1 MQSEVTAQ
9 NRAASPRL
17 GAAESP
23 ASPLRVRWAL
33 AKANGEMAGSE
44 ADSVEVAMLYGALG
58 GAMLYGAAARTAVW
72 GGAQARRLDLNCE
85 AAAAAQPYGRCGGQ
99 RRRAAVSVL
108 YYIGETL
115 LAEMDKIYLDSNV
128 ENDNTEHIRGKRLSS
143 ILKAPRNPLDDLGNG
158 NELTQDLNIEKRR
171 KSSRRVSFA
180 DTINCRVFHRDLKNN
195 AAERENE
202 EDTENHVL
210 LNQNEE
216 PEAVPCDITGMS
228 TLLHAPIQSLV
239 QQTECQD
246 VDNAIP
252 RTDRPDTTLIFSD
265 ENEMDMTTSHTAVIA
280 RNLNNNETD
289 KTEKI
294 DIVSFL
300 AELNSINE
308 KAEKSKDLHFSFS
321 ADHFCPFFEQKEDAA
336 TRKKINSNEF
346 LMNSNEKA
354 LNPIEGPEKENIFFV
369 PSQVSENMAQSSYVY
384 SHEQLATCN
393 VTKIF
398 REQDDGM
405 EMTKCQASDIQNMH
419 SGLCEVPTEQLPS
432 ADVTHAF
439 ADDEM
444 DMTTNHTAKMHFPF
458 GIVGNQNLN
467 FKKDFSSLELDNY
480 SVVKRTS
487 HQKEETRTLSSI
499 PGSVSSETVF
509 RDDKTVVFSQCDD
522 MEITGNY
529 RDAVYNASTKGM
541 NSSCHKAFEKPVS
554 RNLLLVERRHPVNND
569 NTRSL
574 SLEDRTSLSHKNSAC
589 ELSSG
594 SDGQNDRVI
603 QDHSTASLN
612 AGFNSCTNSV
622 STGSSKG
629 RLQHRLAN
637 SLLVSLPEKTAIFS
651 GTDVDLTKNCVG
663 KGFRRNTENEC
674 PPEMSNSITS
684 KPLFLNSRSVSSNL
698 REQEKMEITKCQAVV
713 SGDQSIGITTEAEQM
728 HCKIIPS
735 KNQNN
740 NFSDAAYPLDRDKE
754 NLEAIGIDVSIRR
767 SQAIEVSAKGVEVV
781 TVNRMLGKTDFQ
793 ASSLTSCAK
802 SVYSFQEQ
810 KRKVSE
816 NIVTDKRAFTY
827 LQNEKVYVSQPLG
840 NKLLN
845 SSVSCTDD
853 KRDMFSDDEN
863 MDITKAHSL
872 VVTPNNIEQENGNT
886 YVQNNVKAKQLQN
899 QTFQFSDNSGIDHTS
914 QAAAIECGDVKVS
927 SKKQTVAH
935 LAPSAFFVSSN
946 EFACS
951 GNKRDAPPGK
961 ILGIIP
967 DCQNTDRH
975 EKTHSMMAVNNV
987 SSTVENFE
995 RNFLISKTVSSEEGF
1010 NNPQSGNDLCLR
1022 GVEERSLASNSKEL
1036 KGSSQLPSFLE
1047 KSVVFPSG
1055 ENMDLTENCAVVAP
1069 DQNICTLFPG
1079 RKAAP
1084 GHIEDKSKI
1093 SLKKEVMMTNNQEQP
1108 ECDMYSLVSD
1118 KKMLTVTGIKHLLS
1132 ADEKTTIFSEG
1143 ANMDITGNHTASAD
1157 NKTILQ
1163 PKILNNDISFIPE
1176 DKTSVFTKNNDM
1188 EIDSVAADNSMEKA
1202 VSRGMLSRT
1211 NGTRRKSL
1219 KGTIGEKTVLFSLS
1233 ENNDMSITEGLT
1245 AAISHEIVSQNE
1257 VGLPS
1262 PSSAHPVRTVTFTSN
1277 QDDID
1282 IKSCSANKI
1291 TIKVTCD
1298 DALISD
1304 KIVGQE
1310 VPSNREATTMDDMEI
1325 TEANNVS
1332 LKENFLQ
1339 GRQCNQ
1345 SVHLTSSVMFTS
1357 DQADM
1362 EMTDYHPAD
1371 GRFERDLCE
1380 DRLNL
1385 PMQVVQE
1392 ALSGSKTVIFPLAEN
1407 MDITKTHDVLSG
1419 KIGVWNGRSIPAIS
1433 AVSAGKTIVFCHN
1446 QDDMEITS
1454 SHTIAVNNNT
1464 EGSENQETSHKS
1476 NQQPDLH
1483 SVSSSSCRDEIDSLQ
1498 IKDLNGRDHK
1508 ISNTKPSIPSA
1519 SSASASPTE
1528 KGPIKVHSGTVPD
1541 STYSVLIP
1549 KDALDVQAPQDLGLS
1564 TENSIPIN
1572 SEQDLLHPGAMKSRR
1587 VSLKLPGND
1596 PLDCS
1601 EESEVVVSHVLLPAQ
1616 HSDSL
1621 KDPPDALSTQRNQ
1634 VLKGDS
1640 SRQEDLA
1647 TDLAMDEAGIVPV
1660 SNKESEKNVLSA
1672 EGEATEFQI
1681 NSEQTKQLSVSDS
1694 LRDPVDLAPKLSGIL
1709 NICSKLE
1716 NIRRKSVVVSET
1728 VLSDHLLKL
1737 PTQPEDTLNLGRN
1750 SISEQRLC
1758 YAKEQENACFESGTS
1773 PIDANVGMVL
1783 KDKYKRRNVPLGIF
1797 QPKLPNRRNPS
1808 VSSVQDINAKSSGK
1822 VESPVPEVNL
1832 NTIKAPGYDNSSR
1845 QNFSPS
1851 QFIAEEFLPVCP
1863 DEMDSN
1869 DSVSSEF
1876 VEEAC
1881 NNRNKREISH
1891 NEKIQVEE
1899 TNNNAKRALKY
1910 VEEDLQSLKKLKMD
1924 EIMVGGTSQD
1934 LQVTYGPVPESHAE
1948 VAESEGSPNLSAK
1961 NPDCTHANSSS
1972 SLDSV
1977 KADTELTI
1985 QRSGQMESQLLTDS
1999 ICEDNLW
2006 EKFQSGVITVGE
2018 FFTLLQV
2025 HVPIQKPR
2033 QSHIP
2038 ASCAVSAPPT
2048 PEDLILSQYVYR
2060 PKMRIYEE
2068 DCQVLSQMIDE
2079 LKQYVSVQDQPLVNV
2094 NKSLWEVMR
2103 TCSDEEL
2110 KSFGAELNKMKSYFI
2125 KESKILAHNEKEALY
2140 SKLLQSAQEQYEKL
2154 QSRIANMDELLKE
2167 AESCLADLE
2176 ADSEWEECETDCSDD
2191 GMEGEDSE
2199 SRKLEE
2205 ELESLKAQEEELQRE
2220 LSDLETENEQILAQ
2234 MKHLQEDEKSCQ
2246 ELLERCNFTEWE
2258 ISEWSERQA
2267 VFNFLHD
2274 SIELTVVFGT
2284 PVDGDV
2290 FGENPSRKIVSL
2302 SFESLLDEEKA
2313 PLSSCLVQRLIF
2325 QFIESQG
2332 CWQEK
2337 CPMLQYLPQVLHDVS
2352 LVVSRCRIL
2361 GEEIEFLEKWGGKYN
2376 LLKTDIIDTNV
2387 KLLFSTSTAFA
2398 KFELTLSLSFN
2409 YPSSSLP
2416 FSVEK
2421 KIGNIGHEE
2430 ISAVL
2435 SKVPIGYHYLR
2446 RMVSLIHQNLL
2457 QDPR

>member
-1 MQSEVTAQ
+1 
-9 NRAASPRL
+9 
-17 GAAESP
+17 
-23 ASPLRVRWAL
+23 
-33 AKANGEMAGSE
+33 
-44 ADSVEVAMLYGALG
+44 MLYS
-58 GAMLYGAAARTAVW
+58 AAARKAVW
-72 GGAQARRLDLNCE
+72 RGAQARRLGLNCE
-85 AAAAAQPYGRCGGQ
+85 AAAAAQSYGCCGAGGQ
-99 RRRAAVSVL
+99 RRRAAESVL
-108 YYIGETL
+108 YFIGETL
-115 LAEMDKIYLDSNV
+115 LAEMDKIYMDSNV

-180 DTINCRVFHRDLKNN
+180 NTINCRVFHRDLKNN

-202 EDTENHVL
+202 AEDTENHVL

-216 PEAVPCDITGMS
+216 PEAVPCEITGMN

-239 QQTECQD
+239 QQTDECHD
-246 VDNAIP
+246 VDNTIP
-252 RTDRPDTTLIFSD
+252 RTDRPDATVIFSD
-265 ENEMDMTTSHTAVIA
+265 ENEMDMTASHTAVIA
-280 RNLNNNETD
+280 RNLNNSETD

-294 DIVSFL
+294 DIASFL
-300 AELNSINE
+300 AELNSING
-308 KAEKSKDLHFSFS
+308 KAEKNKDFHFSFDA
-321 ADHFCPFFEQKEDAA
+321 ADRFCPSFEQKEDA
-336 TRKKINSNEF
+336 TTGKKINSNEF
-346 LMNSNEKA
+346 FMNSNEKA
-354 LNPIEGPEKENIFFV
+354 LNPIEGPEKENLFFV
-369 PSQVSENMAQSSYVY
+369 PSEVSENMARSSVEYVY

-405 EMTKCQASDIQNMH
+405 EITKCQASDIQNMH
-419 SGLCEVPTEQLPS
+419 SGLSEVPTEQLPS
-432 ADVTHAF
+432 ADVTQAF
-439 ADDEM
+439 ADDGM
-444 DMTTNHTAKMHFPF
+444 DMTTNHTAKIHFPF
-458 GIVGNQNLN
+458 ATVGNQSLN
-467 FKKDFSSLELDNY
+467 SRKDFSSMELDNY
-480 SVVKRTS
+480 CIVKRTS
-487 HQKEETRTLSSI
+487 HQQLILKQDPQLCTRKKIINVEDTVDATALQAFKQESRTLSSI

-529 RDAVYNASTKGM
+529 RDVLYNTSTRGM
-541 NSSCHKAFEKPVS
+541 NSSCNKAFEKTVNRS
-554 RNLLLVERRHPVNND
+554 SLLVERRHPVNND

-574 SLEDRTSLSHKNSAC
+574 SLDDRSSPSRKNSAR

-594 SDGQNDRVI
+594 SDGQNERVT
-603 QDHSTASLN
+603 QDHSTVSLN
-612 AGFNSCTNSV
+612 TGFNSCTNSM

-637 SLLVSLPEKTAIFS
+637 SLLVSLP
-651 GTDVDLTKNCVG
+651 
-663 KGFRRNTENEC
+663 
-674 PPEMSNSITS
+674 
-684 KPLFLNSRSVSSNL
+684 
-698 REQEKMEITKCQAVV
+698 
-713 SGDQSIGITTEAEQM
+713 
-728 HCKIIPS
+728 
-735 KNQNN
+735 
-740 NFSDAAYPLDRDKE
+740 
-754 NLEAIGIDVSIRR
+754 
-767 SQAIEVSAKGVEVV
+767 
-781 TVNRMLGKTDFQ
+781 
-793 ASSLTSCAK
+793 
-802 SVYSFQEQ
+802 
-810 KRKVSE
+810 
-816 NIVTDKRAFTY
+816 
-827 LQNEKVYVSQPLG
+827 
-840 NKLLN
+840 
-845 SSVSCTDD
+845 
-853 KRDMFSDDEN
+853 
-863 MDITKAHSL
+863 
-872 VVTPNNIEQENGNT
+872 
-886 YVQNNVKAKQLQN
+886 
-899 QTFQFSDNSGIDHTS
+899 
-914 QAAAIECGDVKVS
+914 
-927 SKKQTVAH
+927 
-935 LAPSAFFVSSN
+935 
-946 EFACS
+946 
-951 GNKRDAPPGK
+951 
-961 ILGIIP
+961 
-967 DCQNTDRH
+967 
-975 EKTHSMMAVNNV
+975 
-987 SSTVENFE
+987 
-995 RNFLISKTVSSEEGF
+995 
-1010 NNPQSGNDLCLR
+1010 
-1022 GVEERSLASNSKEL
+1022 
-1036 KGSSQLPSFLE
+1036 
-1047 KSVVFPSG
+1047 
-1055 ENMDLTENCAVVAP
+1055 
-1069 DQNICTLFPG
+1069 G

-1084 GHIEDKSKI
+1084 GRIEDKSKI
-1093 SLKKEVMMTNNQEQP
+1093 SFKKEVMMTNSQEQP
-1108 ECDMYSLVSD
+1108 GCDMYSLVSD

-1157 NKTILQ
+1157 NKMILQ
-1163 PKILNNDISFIPE
+1163 PEILNNDISFISE

-1188 EIDSVAADNSMEKA
+1188 EISRLDSVATDNSMEKA
-1202 VSRGMLSRT
+1202 VSQGMLSRT
-1211 NGTRRKSL
+1211 NGARRKSL

-1257 VGLPS
+1257 AGAP
-1262 PSSAHPVRTVTFTSN
+1262 PSSAHPVTNVTFTCN
-1277 QDDID
+1277 QAD

-1291 TIKVTCD
+1291 TVKVPCD

-1304 KIVGQE
+1304 KVFGQE
-1310 VPSNREATTMDDMEI
+1310 FPSNRETTVFAVDDMEI
-1325 TEANNVS
+1325 TKAHNAS

-1339 GRQCNQ
+1339 SKQPNQ
-1345 SVHLTSSVMFTS
+1345 SVPLTSSIIFTS

-1362 EMTDYHPAD
+1362 EMTEYHPVD
-1371 GRFERDLCE
+1371 ESVERDLCE
-1380 DRLNL
+1380 DTLKL
-1385 PMQVVQE
+1385 PAEVLQE
-1392 ALSGSKTVIFPLAEN
+1392 ALSGSKTVIFPLDEN
-1407 MDITKTHDVLSG
+1407 MDVTKTHDVLSG
-1419 KIGVWNGRSIPAIS
+1419 KISVWNGRSIPAIS
-1433 AVSAGKTIVFCHN
+1433 AVPADKTIVFHHN

-1454 SHTIAVNNNT
+1454 SHTVSVNNNT
-1464 EGSENQETSHKS
+1464 EGSENQKASQKS
-1476 NQQPDLH
+1476 TQQPDLH

-1498 IKDLNGRDHK
+1498 IKDRNGGDHK
-1508 ISNTKPSIPSA
+1508 KSNIKSSIPSA

-1528 KGPIKVHSGTVPD
+1528 KGPIKVHSGTIPD
-1541 STYSVLIP
+1541 SIYSISVP
-1549 KDALDVQAPQDLGLS
+1549 KDALDVQALQDLGLS
-1564 TENSIPIN
+1564 TKNSIPIN
-1572 SEQDLLHPGAMKSRR
+1572 NEQDLLHPGAMKSRR
-1587 VSLKLPGND
+1587 ASFKMPGND

-1601 EESEVVVSHVLLPAQ
+1601 EESGVVVSHVFLPAQ

-1634 VLKGDS
+1634 VLKDDS
-1640 SRQEDLA
+1640 SRPEDLA
-1647 TDLAMDEAGIVPV
+1647 TDLAMDGAGIVPV
-1660 SNKESEKNVLSA
+1660 SNKESEENVLSA

-1694 LRDPVDLAPKLSGIL
+1694 LRDPIDLAPKLSGII

-1737 PTQPEDTLNLGRN
+1737 PTQPEDTLMLGRN
-1750 SISEQRLC
+1750 SINEQRLC
-1758 YAKEQENACFESGTS
+1758 YAKEQENACLESGAA
-1773 PIDANVGMVL
+1773 PIDANLGMAL
-1783 KDKYKRRNVPLGIF
+1783 KDKYKGRNFPLGIF

-1808 VSSVQDINAKSSGK
+1808 VSSVQDTTAKSSGK
-1822 VESPVPEVNL
+1822 VESAVPEVNL
-1832 NTIKAPGYDNSSR
+1832 NTIKAPGYNNASR

-1863 DEMDSN
+1863 EEMDSN

-1881 NNRNKREISH
+1881 NNGNKREILH
-1891 NEKIQVEE
+1891 NEEIQVEE
-1899 TNNNAKRALKY
+1899 TKTCNNAKRALKC
-1910 VEEDLQSLKKLKMD
+1910 VEEDLQSLKRLKMD
-1924 EIMVGGTSQD
+1924 EIVVDGTSQD
-1934 LQVTYGPVPESHAE
+1934 LQVTYSTVPESQAE
-1948 VAESEGSPNLSAK
+1948 VAESEDSPNLSAK

-1985 QRSGQMESQLLTDS
+1985 QRSSQMESQLLTDS

-2025 HVPIQKPR
+2025 HIPIQKPR

-2038 ASCAVSAPPT
+2038 ANCAVSAPPT
-2048 PEDLILSQYVYR
+2048 PEDLILSQYIYR

-2110 KSFGAELNKMKSYFI
+2110 KSFGAELNKMKSHFI

-2154 QSRIANMDELLKE
+2154 QSRTANMDELLKE
-2167 AESCLADLE
+2167 AESCLADLK

-2191 GMEGEDSE
+2191 EMEGEDSE

-2205 ELESLKAQEEELQRE
+2205 ELGSLKAQEEELQRE

-2258 ISEWSERQA
+2258 ISEWSELQA

-2284 PVDGDV
+2284 PIDGDV

-2313 PLSSCLVQRLIF
+2313 PLSSRLVQRLIF

-2337 CPMLQYLPQVLHDVS
+2337 CPTLQYLPQVLHDVS

-2361 GEEIEFLEKWGGKYN
+2361 GEEIEFLERWGGKYN

-2398 KFELTLSLSFN
+2398 KFELTLSLSSN
-2409 YPSSSLP
+2409 YPSASLP
-2416 FSVEK
+2416 FTVEK

>member
-1 MQSEVTAQ
+1 
-9 NRAASPRL
+9 
-17 GAAESP
+17 
-23 ASPLRVRWAL
+23 
-33 AKANGEMAGSE
+33 
-44 ADSVEVAMLYGALG
+44 
-58 GAMLYGAAARTAVW
+58 
-72 GGAQARRLDLNCE
+72 
-85 AAAAAQPYGRCGGQ
+85 
-99 RRRAAVSVL
+99 
-108 YYIGETL
+108 
-115 LAEMDKIYLDSNV
+115 MDKIYVDSNV

-216 PEAVPCDITGMS
+216 PEAVPCEITGMN
-228 TLLHAPIQSLV
+228 TLLHAPIQSSV
-239 QQTECQD
+239 QQTECHD

-265 ENEMDMTTSHTAVIA
+265 ENEMDMTASHTAVIA
-280 RNLNNNETD
+280 RNLNNSETA

-300 AELNSINE
+300 AELNSINR
-308 KAEKSKDLHFSFS
+308 KAEKNQDFHFSF
-321 ADHFCPFFEQKEDAA
+321 AGDRFCPSFEQKEDAA
-336 TRKKINSNEF
+336 TRKKINSNDF
-346 LMNSNEKA
+346 FMNSNEKA

-369 PSQVSENMAQSSYVY
+369 PSQVSENMAQSSYVC

-419 SGLCEVPTEQLPS
+419 AGLCEIPTEQLPS
-432 ADVTHAF
+432 ADVTQAF

-458 GIVGNQNLN
+458 AVVSNQNLN

-480 SVVKRTS
+480 SVLKRTS
-487 HQKEETRTLSSI
+487 HKKEETRTLSSI
-499 PGSVSSETVF
+499 PGSVFSETVF

-522 MEITGNY
+522 MKITGNY
-529 RDAVYNASTKGM
+529 RDVVYNASTKGM
-541 NSSCHKAFEKPVS
+541 NSSCYKAFEKPVS
-554 RNLLLVERRHPVNND
+554 RNLLLVERRHPINSD
-569 NTRSL
+569 YTRSL
-574 SLEDRTSLSHKNSAC
+574 SLDDRTSLSHKNSAR

-594 SDGQNDRVI
+594 SDGQNERVI

-612 AGFNSCTNSV
+612 AGFNSCSNSV

-629 RLQHRLAN
+629 RLQDRLTN
-637 SLLVSLPEKTAIFS
+637 SLLVSLPGEKTAIFS
-651 GTDVDLTKNCVG
+651 GTNVDLTKNCVG
-663 KGFRRNTENEC
+663 KGDRRDIESES
-674 PPEMSNSITS
+674 PGMSSSITS
-684 KPLFLNSRSVSSNL
+684 KPLFLDIRSVSSNL
-698 REQEKMEITKCQAVV
+698 REQEKMEITKCHAVV
-713 SGDQSIGITTEAEQM
+713 SGDQSIGITTEAKQM
-728 HCKIIPS
+728 NCKIIPS

-740 NFSDAAYPLDRDKE
+740 NFSDAACPLDRDKE

-767 SQAIEVSAKGVEVV
+767 SQAIQMSAKGVEVV

-793 ASSLTSCAK
+793 ASSLTSCAN
-802 SVYSFQEQ
+802 SMYSFQEQ
-810 KRKVSE
+810 EREVSE
-816 NIVTDKRAFTY
+816 NTVTDKYAFTY

-840 NKLLN
+840 NKLMN
-845 SSVSCTDD
+845 SSVSCAND
-853 KRDMFSDDEN
+853 KRDVFSDDEN

-872 VVTPNNIEQENGNT
+872 AVTPINTEQENENSH
-886 YVQNNVKAKQLQN
+886 VQNNVKAKQLQN
-899 QTFQFSDNSGIDHTS
+899 QTFQFSDSSGIDHRS
-914 QAAAIECGDVKVS
+914 QAAAIEREDVKVS
-927 SKKQTVAH
+927 SKKETVAH
-935 LAPSAFFVSSN
+935 LAPSGFFVSSN
-946 EFACS
+946 ELAPS
-951 GNKRDAPPGK
+951 GNKRDAQPGK
-961 ILGIIP
+961 ILGIIS
-967 DCQNTDRH
+967 DCQDTDRH
-975 EKTHSMMAVNNV
+975 EKTHPMMVVNNV
-987 SSTVENFE
+987 SSTAEDFE
-995 RNFLISKTVSSEEGF
+995 RNFFISKTVSSERGF
-1010 NNPQSGNDLCLR
+1010 NHPRSGDDLRLR

-1036 KGSSQLPSFLE
+1036 RGSSQLPSFLE
-1047 KSVVFPSG
+1047 KSVIFPSG

-1079 RKAAP
+1079 RKAAQ

-1108 ECDMYSLVSD
+1108 ECDMYTLVSD

-1132 ADEKTTIFSEG
+1132 VDEKTTIFSED
-1143 ANMDITGNHTASAD
+1143 ANMDITGNHTASAA
-1157 NKTILQ
+1157 KTILQ
-1163 PKILNNDISFIPE
+1163 SETLNNDIPFISE

-1188 EIDSVAADNSMEKA
+1188 EISRLDSVAADNSMEKA
-1202 VSRGMLSRT
+1202 AFQGILSRT

-1233 ENNDMSITEGLT
+1233 ENNDMNITEGLT

-1262 PSSAHPVRTVTFTSN
+1262 PSSARPVTTVTFTGN
-1277 QDDID
+1277 QAETD

-1291 TIKVTCD
+1291 TVKVPCD

-1310 VPSNREATTMDDMEI
+1310 VPSNREATTFAMDDMEI
-1325 TEANNVS
+1325 TKAHNVS
-1332 LKENFLQ
+1332 LKENLQ
-1339 GRQCNQ
+1339 IRQPNQ
-1345 SVHLTSSVMFTS
+1345 SVPFTSSVMFTS
-1357 DQADM
+1357 DSADM
-1362 EMTDYHPAD
+1362 EITEYHPVD

-1380 DRLNL
+1380 NRLNL
-1385 PMQVVQE
+1385 PTQVVQE

-1433 AVSAGKTIVFCHN
+1433 AVPADKTIVFCHS

-1454 SHTIAVNNNT
+1454 SNTIAVNNNT
-1464 EGSENQETSHKS
+1464 EGSENQEASHKS
-1476 NQQPDLH
+1476 TRQPDLH
-1483 SVSSSSCRDEIDSLQ
+1483 SASSSSCRDEMDSLQ
-1498 IKDLNGRDHK
+1498 IKDLNGGDHK

-1519 SSASASPTE
+1519 SSSSASPTE
-1528 KGPIKVHSGTVPD
+1528 KGPIKVHNTRSGTIPD
-1541 STYSVLIP
+1541 STYSVSIP
-1549 KDALDVQAPQDLGLS
+1549 KDALDVQALQDLGLS

-1572 SEQDLLHPGAMKSRR
+1572 NEQDILHPGAMKSRR
-1587 VSLKLPGND
+1587 VSLKLRGND

-1601 EESEVVVSHVLLPAQ
+1601 EESEVVVSHVFLPAQ

-1621 KDPPDALSTQRNQ
+1621 EGPPGALSTQRNQ
-1634 VLKGDS
+1634 VLKDDS
-1640 SRQEDLA
+1640 SRHEDLA
-1647 TDLAMDEAGIVPV
+1647 TDLAVDGAGSVPV
-1660 SNKESEKNVLSA
+1660 SIKESEENVLSA
-1672 EGEATEFQI
+1672 EGKATEFQI
-1681 NSEQTKQLSVSDS
+1681 NSEQTKHLSVSDS
-1694 LRDPVDLAPKLSGIL
+1694 LRDPIDLVPKLSDIL

-1737 PTQPEDTLNLGRN
+1737 PTQPEDTLRLGKN
-1750 SISEQRLC
+1750 SINEQRLC
-1758 YAKEQENACFESGTS
+1758 YAKEQENACLESGTA
-1773 PIDANVGMVL
+1773 PIDADVGVAL
-1783 KDKYKRRNVPLGIF
+1783 TDKYKRSVSLSIF
-1797 QPKLPNRRNPS
+1797 QPKLPNRKNPS
-1808 VSSVQDINAKSSGK
+1808 VSSVQDINVKSSGK
-1822 VESPVPEVNL
+1822 VQSPVPEVNL

-1863 DEMDSN
+1863 EEMDSN

-1881 NNRNKREISH
+1881 NNGNKREISH

-1899 TNNNAKRALKY
+1899 TKSCNNAKRALKY

-1924 EIMVGGTSQD
+1924 EIVVDGTSQD
-1934 LQVTYGPVPESHAE
+1934 LQVTYGPVPESHME
-1948 VAESEGSPNLSAK
+1948 VAESEVSPNLSAK
-1961 NPDCTHANSSS
+1961 NSDCTHANSSS
-1972 SLDSV
+1972 SVDSV

-1985 QRSGQMESQLLTDS
+1985 RRSSQMESQLLTDS

-2110 KSFGAELNKMKSYFI
+2110 KSFGTELNKMKSYFI

-2176 ADSEWEECETDCSDD
+2176 ADSKWEECETDCSDD
-2191 GMEGEDSE
+2191 KMEEEDSE

-2205 ELESLKAQEEELQRE
+2205 ELGSLKAQEEELQRE
-2220 LSDLETENEQILAQ
+2220 LSDLETENEQTLAQ

-2337 CPMLQYLPQVLHDVS
+2337 CPMLQYLPQVLHNVS

-2387 KLLFSTSTAFA
+2387 KFLFSTSTAFA
-2398 KFELTLSLSFN
+2398 KFELTLSLSSN

-2416 FSVEK
+2416 FTVEK

-2430 ISAVL
+2430 VSAVL

>member
-1 MQSEVTAQ
+1 
-9 NRAASPRL
+9 
-17 GAAESP
+17 
-23 ASPLRVRWAL
+23 
-33 AKANGEMAGSE
+33 
-44 ADSVEVAMLYGALG
+44 MLYGALG
-58 GAMLYGAAARTAVW
+58 GAMLYGAASRTAVW
-72 GGAQARRLDLNCE
+72 RGAQAWRLGLNCE
-85 AAAAAQPYGRCGGQ
+85 AAAAAQPHGRCGAEGQ
-99 RRRAAVSVL
+99 RRRAAVSVP
-108 YYIGETL
+108 YFIGETL
-115 LAEMDKIYLDSNV
+115 LAEMDKIYVDSNM

-180 DTINCRVFHRDLKNN
+180 DTINCRVFHRDVKNN

-216 PEAVPCDITGMS
+216 PEAVPCEITGMN

-239 QQTECQD
+239 QQTECHD

-265 ENEMDMTTSHTAVIA
+265 ENEMDMTTSHTSVIA
-280 RNLNNNETD
+280 RNLKNNNETD

-300 AELNSINE
+300 AELNSANG
-308 KAEKSKDLHFSFS
+308 KAEKSKDFHFSFA
-321 ADHFCPFFEQKEDAA
+321 ADRFCSSFEQKEDAA
-336 TRKKINSNEF
+336 TRKKINSNGF
-346 LMNSNEKA
+346 FMNSNEKA

-369 PSQVSENMAQSSYVY
+369 PSQVSENMAQSSYAY

-419 SGLCEVPTEQLPS
+419 SGLYEVPTEQLPS
-432 ADVTHAF
+432 ADVTQAF

-458 GIVGNQNLN
+458 AIVSNQNLN
-467 FKKDFSSLELDNY
+467 FKKDFLSLEQDNY

-487 HQKEETRTLSSI
+487 HQKLIIMQDPQLCTSKKIINVEDTVDATALQAFKQETRTLSSI

-529 RDAVYNASTKGM
+529 RDVVYNTSTKGM

-554 RNLLLVERRHPVNND
+554 RNSLLVERKHPVNTGS
-569 NTRSL
+569 TRSL
-574 SLEDRTSLSHKNSAC
+574 SLDDRTSLSHKNNAR

-594 SDGQNDRVI
+594 SDGQNERVI

-612 AGFNSCTNSV
+612 TGFNSCTNSV
-622 STGSSKG
+622 STGSSRG

-637 SLLVSLPEKTAIFS
+637 SLLVSLPGEKTAIFS
-651 GTDVDLTKNCVG
+651 GSDVDLTKNCVG
-663 KGFRRNTENEC
+663 KGYRRNTENES
-674 PPEMSNSITS
+674 PPGMSNSIAS
-684 KPLFLNSRSVSSNL
+684 KPLFPDSRSVSSNS
-698 REQEKMEITKCQAVV
+698 REQEKMKITKCQAVV
-713 SGDQSIGITTEAEQM
+713 SGDQSIGITTEAKQM
-728 HCKIIPS
+728 HCKIIPT

-740 NFSDAAYPLDRDKE
+740 NFSDAACPLDRDKE
-754 NLEAIGIDVSIRR
+754 NLEAVGFDVSIRR
-767 SQAIEVSAKGVEVV
+767 SQAIEMSADGVEVV

-793 ASSLTSCAK
+793 ASNWTSCAK
-802 SVYSFQEQ
+802 SMYSFQEQ
-810 KRKVSE
+810 KREVSE
-816 NIVTDKRAFTY
+816 NIITDKCAFTY

-845 SSVSCTDD
+845 SSVSCTND
-853 KRDMFSDDEN
+853 KRDMFSDNEN

-872 VVTPNNIEQENGNT
+872 VVTPINIEQENENT
-886 YVQNNVKAKQLQN
+886 HVQNNIKAKQLQN

-914 QAAAIECGDVKVS
+914 QAAAIECGHVKVS

-935 LAPSAFFVSSN
+935 LAPSGFFVSSN
-946 EFACS
+946 ELARS
-951 GNKRDAPPGK
+951 RNRRDARPGK
-961 ILGIIP
+961 ILGIIS
-967 DCQNTDRH
+967 DCQNADRH
-975 EKTHSMMAVNNV
+975 EKTHPMVVVNNV
-987 SSTVENFE
+987 SSTAEDLE
-995 RNFLISKTVSSEEGF
+995 RNVLISKTVSSEGGF
-1010 NNPQSGNDLCLR
+1010 NNPQSGDDLRLR
-1022 GVEERSLASNSKEL
+1022 GAEERSLASNSKEL

-1055 ENMDLTENCAVVAP
+1055 ENMDLTENLAVVAP

-1093 SLKKEVMMTNNQEQP
+1093 SLKKEVMMMNNQKQP
-1108 ECDMYSLVSD
+1108 ECDMYSGVSD

-1163 PKILNNDISFIPE
+1163 PEILNDDISFISE

-1188 EIDSVAADNSMEKA
+1188 EISRLDSVAADNSMEKA
-1202 VSRGMLSRT
+1202 VSQGMLSRT
-1211 NGTRRKSL
+1211 NGARRKSL
-1219 KGTIGEKTVLFSLS
+1219 KGTIGEKTVLFSMS

-1245 AAISHEIVSQNE
+1245 AAINHEIISQNE

-1277 QDDID
+1277 QADID
-1282 IKSCSANKI
+1282 TKSCSANKI
-1291 TIKVTCD
+1291 TVKVSCD

-1304 KIVGQE
+1304 KIVGQD
-1310 VPSNREATTMDDMEI
+1310 VPSNREDTTFAMDDMEI
-1325 TEANNVS
+1325 TKAHNVS

-1339 GRQCNQ
+1339 GRQPNQ
-1345 SVHLTSSVMFTS
+1345 SVPLTSSVMFTS

-1362 EMTDYHPAD
+1362 EMTEYHPID
-1371 GRFERDLCE
+1371 GRFEKDLCE

-1385 PMQVVQE
+1385 PTQVVQE

-1419 KIGVWNGRSIPAIS
+1419 KIGVWNGRSISAIS
-1433 AVSAGKTIVFCHN
+1433 AVPADKTIVFCHN

-1464 EGSENQETSHKS
+1464 EGFENQEASLKS
-1476 NQQPDLH
+1476 TQQPDLH
-1483 SVSSSSCRDEIDSLQ
+1483 SASSSSCRDEIDSLQ

-1508 ISNTKPSIPSA
+1508 ISNTKPLIPSA
-1519 SSASASPTE
+1519 SSPSASPIE
-1528 KGPIKVHSGTVPD
+1528 KGPIKVHSGTIPD
-1541 STYSVLIP
+1541 STYSVSIP
-1549 KDALDVQAPQDLGLS
+1549 KDALDVQALQDLGLS

-1587 VSLKLPGND
+1587 VSLKLPGNV

-1601 EESEVVVSHVLLPAQ
+1601 EESEVVISHVFLPAQ

-1621 KDPPDALSTQRNQ
+1621 KEPPDALSTQRNQ
-1634 VLKGDS
+1634 VLKDDS
-1640 SRQEDLA
+1640 CKHEDLA
-1647 TDLAMDEAGIVPV
+1647 TGLAMDGAGIVSV
-1660 SNKESEKNVLSA
+1660 SKKESEENVPSA
-1672 EGEATEFQI
+1672 EGETTEFQI
-1681 NSEQTKQLSVSDS
+1681 NSGQTGS
-1694 LRDPVDLAPKLSGIL
+1694 LNPVDLAPKLSGIL

-1728 VLSDHLLKL
+1728 VLSDHLAKL
-1737 PTQPEDTLNLGRN
+1737 PTQPEDTLRLGRN
-1750 SISEQRLC
+1750 SINEQRLC
-1758 YAKEQENACFESGTS
+1758 YAKEQENAYLESGTAS
-1773 PIDANVGMVL
+1773 IDANVGMAL

-1808 VSSVQDINAKSSGK
+1808 VSSVQDINVKSSGK
-1822 VESPVPEVNL
+1822 AESPVPEVNP
-1832 NTIKAPGYDNSSR
+1832 NTVKAPGYDKSSR

-1863 DEMDSN
+1863 EEMDSN

-1881 NNRNKREISH
+1881 NNSNKREVSH

-1899 TNNNAKRALKY
+1899 TKSCNNAKRALKY

-1924 EIMVGGTSQD
+1924 ETVVGGTSQD
-1934 LQVTYGPVPESHAE
+1934 LQVTYGPVPESHTE
-1948 VAESEGSPNLSAK
+1948 VAESEDSPNISAK
-1961 NPDCTHANSSS
+1961 NSDCTQANSSS

-1985 QRSGQMESQLLTDS
+1985 QRSSQMESQLLTDS

-2006 EKFQSGVITVGE
+2006 EKFQSGGITVGE

-2191 GMEGEDSE
+2191 EMEGEDSE

-2205 ELESLKAQEEELQRE
+2205 ELGSLKAQEEELQRE

-2267 VFNFLHD
+2267 VFNFLYD

-2284 PVDGDV
+2284 PIDGDV

-2361 GEEIEFLEKWGGKYN
+2361 GEEIEFLKKWGGKYN

-2398 KFELTLSLSFN
+2398 KFELTLSLSSN

-2416 FSVEK
+2416 FTVEK

>member
-1 MQSEVTAQ
+1 
-9 NRAASPRL
+9 
-17 GAAESP
+17 
-23 ASPLRVRWAL
+23 
-33 AKANGEMAGSE
+33 
-44 ADSVEVAMLYGALG
+44 
-58 GAMLYGAAARTAVW
+58 
-72 GGAQARRLDLNCE
+72 
-85 AAAAAQPYGRCGGQ
+85 
-99 RRRAAVSVL
+99 
-108 YYIGETL
+108 
-115 LAEMDKIYLDSNV
+115 MDKIYVDSNV

-202 EDTENHVL
+202 AEDTENHVL

-216 PEAVPCDITGMS
+216 PEAVPCEITGMN
-228 TLLHAPIQSLV
+228 TLLHAPIQSSV
-239 QQTECQD
+239 QQTECHD

-265 ENEMDMTTSHTAVIA
+265 ENEMDMTASHTAVIA
-280 RNLNNNETD
+280 RNLNNSETA

-300 AELNSINE
+300 AELNSINR
-308 KAEKSKDLHFSFS
+308 KAEKNQDFHFSF
-321 ADHFCPFFEQKEDAA
+321 AGDRFCPSFEQKEDAA
-336 TRKKINSNEF
+336 TRKKINSNDF
-346 LMNSNEKA
+346 FMNSNEKA

-369 PSQVSENMAQSSYVY
+369 PSQVSENMAQSSYVC

-419 SGLCEVPTEQLPS
+419 AGLCEIPTEQLPS
-432 ADVTHAF
+432 ADVTQAF

-458 GIVGNQNLN
+458 AVVSNQNLN

-480 SVVKRTS
+480 SVLKRTS
-487 HQKEETRTLSSI
+487 HKKEETRTLSSI
-499 PGSVSSETVF
+499 PGSVFSETVF

-522 MEITGNY
+522 MKITGNY
-529 RDAVYNASTKGM
+529 RDVVYNASTKGM
-541 NSSCHKAFEKPVS
+541 NSSCYKAFEKPVS
-554 RNLLLVERRHPVNND
+554 RNLLLVERRHPINSD
-569 NTRSL
+569 YTRSL
-574 SLEDRTSLSHKNSAC
+574 SLDDRTSLSHKNSAR

-594 SDGQNDRVI
+594 SDGQNERVI

-612 AGFNSCTNSV
+612 AGFNSCSNSV

-629 RLQHRLAN
+629 RLQDRLTN
-637 SLLVSLPEKTAIFS
+637 SLLVSLP
-651 GTDVDLTKNCVG
+651 
-663 KGFRRNTENEC
+663 
-674 PPEMSNSITS
+674 
-684 KPLFLNSRSVSSNL
+684 
-698 REQEKMEITKCQAVV
+698 
-713 SGDQSIGITTEAEQM
+713 
-728 HCKIIPS
+728 
-735 KNQNN
+735 
-740 NFSDAAYPLDRDKE
+740 
-754 NLEAIGIDVSIRR
+754 
-767 SQAIEVSAKGVEVV
+767 
-781 TVNRMLGKTDFQ
+781 
-793 ASSLTSCAK
+793 
-802 SVYSFQEQ
+802 
-810 KRKVSE
+810 
-816 NIVTDKRAFTY
+816 
-827 LQNEKVYVSQPLG
+827 
-840 NKLLN
+840 
-845 SSVSCTDD
+845 
-853 KRDMFSDDEN
+853 
-863 MDITKAHSL
+863 
-872 VVTPNNIEQENGNT
+872 
-886 YVQNNVKAKQLQN
+886 
-899 QTFQFSDNSGIDHTS
+899 
-914 QAAAIECGDVKVS
+914 
-927 SKKQTVAH
+927 
-935 LAPSAFFVSSN
+935 
-946 EFACS
+946 
-951 GNKRDAPPGK
+951 
-961 ILGIIP
+961 
-967 DCQNTDRH
+967 
-975 EKTHSMMAVNNV
+975 
-987 SSTVENFE
+987 
-995 RNFLISKTVSSEEGF
+995 
-1010 NNPQSGNDLCLR
+1010 
-1022 GVEERSLASNSKEL
+1022 
-1036 KGSSQLPSFLE
+1036 
-1047 KSVVFPSG
+1047 
-1055 ENMDLTENCAVVAP
+1055 
-1069 DQNICTLFPG
+1069 G
-1079 RKAAP
+1079 RKAAQ

-1108 ECDMYSLVSD
+1108 ECDMYTLVSD

-1132 ADEKTTIFSEG
+1132 VDEKTTIFSED
-1143 ANMDITGNHTASAD
+1143 ANMDITGNHTASAA
-1157 NKTILQ
+1157 KTILQ
-1163 PKILNNDISFIPE
+1163 SETLNNDIPFISE

-1188 EIDSVAADNSMEKA
+1188 EISRLDSVAADNSMEKA
-1202 VSRGMLSRT
+1202 AFQGILSRT

-1233 ENNDMSITEGLT
+1233 ENNDMNITEGLT

-1262 PSSAHPVRTVTFTSN
+1262 PSSARPVTTVTFTGN
-1277 QDDID
+1277 QAETD

-1291 TIKVTCD
+1291 TVKVPCD

-1310 VPSNREATTMDDMEI
+1310 VPSNREATTFAMDDMEI
-1325 TEANNVS
+1325 TKAHNVS
-1332 LKENFLQ
+1332 LKENLQ
-1339 GRQCNQ
+1339 IRQPNQ
-1345 SVHLTSSVMFTS
+1345 SVPFTSSVMFTS
-1357 DQADM
+1357 DSADM
-1362 EMTDYHPAD
+1362 EITEYHPVD

-1380 DRLNL
+1380 NRLNL
-1385 PMQVVQE
+1385 PTQVVQE

-1433 AVSAGKTIVFCHN
+1433 AVPADKTIVFCHS

-1454 SHTIAVNNNT
+1454 SNTIAVNNNT
-1464 EGSENQETSHKS
+1464 EGSENQEASHKS
-1476 NQQPDLH
+1476 TRQPDLH
-1483 SVSSSSCRDEIDSLQ
+1483 SASSSSCRDEMDSLQ
-1498 IKDLNGRDHK
+1498 IKDLNGGDHK

-1519 SSASASPTE
+1519 SSSSASPTE
-1528 KGPIKVHSGTVPD
+1528 KGPIKVHNTRSGTIPD
-1541 STYSVLIP
+1541 STYSVSIP
-1549 KDALDVQAPQDLGLS
+1549 KDALDVQALQDLGLS

-1572 SEQDLLHPGAMKSRR
+1572 NEQDILHPGAMKSRR
-1587 VSLKLPGND
+1587 VSLKLRGND

-1601 EESEVVVSHVLLPAQ
+1601 EESEVVVSHVFLPAQ

-1621 KDPPDALSTQRNQ
+1621 EGPPGALSTQRNQ
-1634 VLKGDS
+1634 VLKDDS
-1640 SRQEDLA
+1640 SRHEDLA
-1647 TDLAMDEAGIVPV
+1647 TDLAVDGAGSVPV
-1660 SNKESEKNVLSA
+1660 SIKESEENVLSA
-1672 EGEATEFQI
+1672 EGKATEFQI
-1681 NSEQTKQLSVSDS
+1681 NSEQTKHLSVSDS
-1694 LRDPVDLAPKLSGIL
+1694 LRDPIDLVPKLSDIL

-1737 PTQPEDTLNLGRN
+1737 PTQPEDTLRLGKN
-1750 SISEQRLC
+1750 SINEQRLC
-1758 YAKEQENACFESGTS
+1758 YAKEQENACLESGTA
-1773 PIDANVGMVL
+1773 PIDADVGVAL
-1783 KDKYKRRNVPLGIF
+1783 TDKYKRSVSLSIF
-1797 QPKLPNRRNPS
+1797 QPKLPNRKNPS
-1808 VSSVQDINAKSSGK
+1808 VSSVQDINVKSSGK
-1822 VESPVPEVNL
+1822 VQSPVPEVNL

-1863 DEMDSN
+1863 EEMDSN

-1881 NNRNKREISH
+1881 NNGNKREISH

-1899 TNNNAKRALKY
+1899 TKSCNNAKRALKY

-1924 EIMVGGTSQD
+1924 EIVVDGTSQD
-1934 LQVTYGPVPESHAE
+1934 LQVTYGPVPESHME
-1948 VAESEGSPNLSAK
+1948 VAESEVSPNLSAK
-1961 NPDCTHANSSS
+1961 NSDCTHANSSS
-1972 SLDSV
+1972 SVDSV

-1985 QRSGQMESQLLTDS
+1985 RRSSQMESQLLTDS

-2110 KSFGAELNKMKSYFI
+2110 KSFGTELNKMKSYFI

-2176 ADSEWEECETDCSDD
+2176 ADSKWEECETDCSDD
-2191 GMEGEDSE
+2191 KMEEEDSE

-2205 ELESLKAQEEELQRE
+2205 ELGSLKAQEEELQRE
-2220 LSDLETENEQILAQ
+2220 LSDLETENEQTLAQ

-2337 CPMLQYLPQVLHDVS
+2337 CPMLQYLPQVLHNVS

-2387 KLLFSTSTAFA
+2387 KFLFSTSTAFA
-2398 KFELTLSLSFN
+2398 KFELTLSLSSN

-2416 FSVEK
+2416 FTVEK

-2430 ISAVL
+2430 VSAVL

>member
-1 MQSEVTAQ
+1 
-9 NRAASPRL
+9 
-17 GAAESP
+17 
-23 ASPLRVRWAL
+23 
-33 AKANGEMAGSE
+33 
-44 ADSVEVAMLYGALG
+44 MLYGALG
-58 GAMLYGAAARTAVW
+58 GAMLYGAASRTAVW
-72 GGAQARRLDLNCE
+72 RGAQAWRLGLNCE
-85 AAAAAQPYGRCGGQ
+85 AAAAAQPHGRCGAEGQ
-99 RRRAAVSVL
+99 RRRAAVSVP
-108 YYIGETL
+108 YFIGETL
-115 LAEMDKIYLDSNV
+115 LAEMDKIYVDSNM

-180 DTINCRVFHRDLKNN
+180 DTINCRVFHRDVKNN

-202 EDTENHVL
+202 AEDTENHVL

-216 PEAVPCDITGMS
+216 PEAVPCEITGMN

-239 QQTECQD
+239 QQTECHD

-265 ENEMDMTTSHTAVIA
+265 ENEMDMTTSHTSVIA
-280 RNLNNNETD
+280 RNLKNNNETD

-300 AELNSINE
+300 AELNSANG
-308 KAEKSKDLHFSFS
+308 KAEKSKDFHFSFA
-321 ADHFCPFFEQKEDAA
+321 ADRFCSSFEQKEDAA
-336 TRKKINSNEF
+336 TRKKINSNGF
-346 LMNSNEKA
+346 FMNSNEKA

-369 PSQVSENMAQSSYVY
+369 PSQVSENMAQSSYAY

-419 SGLCEVPTEQLPS
+419 SGLYEVPTEQLPS
-432 ADVTHAF
+432 ADVTQAF

-458 GIVGNQNLN
+458 AIVSNQNLN
-467 FKKDFSSLELDNY
+467 FKKDFLSLEQDNY

-487 HQKEETRTLSSI
+487 HQKLIIMQDPQLCTSKKIINVEDTVDATALQAFKQETRTLSSI

-529 RDAVYNASTKGM
+529 RDVVYNTSTKGM

-554 RNLLLVERRHPVNND
+554 RNSLLVERKHPVNTGS
-569 NTRSL
+569 TRSL
-574 SLEDRTSLSHKNSAC
+574 SLDDRTSLSHKNNAR

-594 SDGQNDRVI
+594 SDGQNERVI

-612 AGFNSCTNSV
+612 TGFNSCTNSV
-622 STGSSKG
+622 STGSSRG

-637 SLLVSLPEKTAIFS
+637 SLLVSL
-651 GTDVDLTKNCVG
+651 
-663 KGFRRNTENEC
+663 
-674 PPEMSNSITS
+674 
-684 KPLFLNSRSVSSNL
+684 
-698 REQEKMEITKCQAVV
+698 
-713 SGDQSIGITTEAEQM
+713 
-728 HCKIIPS
+728 
-735 KNQNN
+735 
-740 NFSDAAYPLDRDKE
+740 
-754 NLEAIGIDVSIRR
+754 
-767 SQAIEVSAKGVEVV
+767 
-781 TVNRMLGKTDFQ
+781 
-793 ASSLTSCAK
+793 
-802 SVYSFQEQ
+802 
-810 KRKVSE
+810 
-816 NIVTDKRAFTY
+816 
-827 LQNEKVYVSQPLG
+827 
-840 NKLLN
+840 
-845 SSVSCTDD
+845 
-853 KRDMFSDDEN
+853 
-863 MDITKAHSL
+863 
-872 VVTPNNIEQENGNT
+872 
-886 YVQNNVKAKQLQN
+886 
-899 QTFQFSDNSGIDHTS
+899 
-914 QAAAIECGDVKVS
+914 
-927 SKKQTVAH
+927 
-935 LAPSAFFVSSN
+935 
-946 EFACS
+946 
-951 GNKRDAPPGK
+951 
-961 ILGIIP
+961 
-967 DCQNTDRH
+967 
-975 EKTHSMMAVNNV
+975 
-987 SSTVENFE
+987 
-995 RNFLISKTVSSEEGF
+995 
-1010 NNPQSGNDLCLR
+1010 
-1022 GVEERSLASNSKEL
+1022 
-1036 KGSSQLPSFLE
+1036 
-1047 KSVVFPSG
+1047 
-1055 ENMDLTENCAVVAP
+1055 
-1069 DQNICTLFPG
+1069 PG

-1093 SLKKEVMMTNNQEQP
+1093 SLKKEVMMMNNQKQP
-1108 ECDMYSLVSD
+1108 ECDMYSGVSD

-1163 PKILNNDISFIPE
+1163 PEILNDDISFISE

-1188 EIDSVAADNSMEKA
+1188 EISRLDSVAADNSMEKA
-1202 VSRGMLSRT
+1202 VSQGMLSRT
-1211 NGTRRKSL
+1211 NGARRKSL
-1219 KGTIGEKTVLFSLS
+1219 KGTIGEKTVLFSMS

-1245 AAISHEIVSQNE
+1245 AAINHEIISQNE

-1277 QDDID
+1277 QADID
-1282 IKSCSANKI
+1282 TKSCSANKI
-1291 TIKVTCD
+1291 TVKVSCD

-1304 KIVGQE
+1304 KIVGQD
-1310 VPSNREATTMDDMEI
+1310 VPSNREDTTFAMDDMEI
-1325 TEANNVS
+1325 TKAHNVS

-1339 GRQCNQ
+1339 GRQPNQ
-1345 SVHLTSSVMFTS
+1345 SVPLTSSVMFTS

-1362 EMTDYHPAD
+1362 EMTEYHPID
-1371 GRFERDLCE
+1371 GRFEKDLCE

-1385 PMQVVQE
+1385 PTQVVQE

-1419 KIGVWNGRSIPAIS
+1419 KIGVWNGRSISAIS
-1433 AVSAGKTIVFCHN
+1433 AVPADKTIVFCHN

-1464 EGSENQETSHKS
+1464 EGFENQEASLKS
-1476 NQQPDLH
+1476 TQQPDLH
-1483 SVSSSSCRDEIDSLQ
+1483 SASSSSCRDEIDSLQ

-1508 ISNTKPSIPSA
+1508 ISNTKPLIPSA
-1519 SSASASPTE
+1519 SSPSASPIE
-1528 KGPIKVHSGTVPD
+1528 KGPIKVHSGTIPD
-1541 STYSVLIP
+1541 STYSVSIP
-1549 KDALDVQAPQDLGLS
+1549 KDALDVQALQDLGLS

-1587 VSLKLPGND
+1587 VSLKLPGNV

-1601 EESEVVVSHVLLPAQ
+1601 EESEVVISHVFLPAQ

-1621 KDPPDALSTQRNQ
+1621 KEPPDALSTQRNQ
-1634 VLKGDS
+1634 VLKDDS
-1640 SRQEDLA
+1640 CKHEDLA
-1647 TDLAMDEAGIVPV
+1647 TGLAMDGAGIVSV
-1660 SNKESEKNVLSA
+1660 SKKESEENVPSA
-1672 EGEATEFQI
+1672 EGETTEFQI
-1681 NSEQTKQLSVSDS
+1681 NSGQTGS
-1694 LRDPVDLAPKLSGIL
+1694 LNPVDLAPKLSGIL

-1728 VLSDHLLKL
+1728 VLSDHLAKL
-1737 PTQPEDTLNLGRN
+1737 PTQPEDTLRLGRN
-1750 SISEQRLC
+1750 SINEQRLC
-1758 YAKEQENACFESGTS
+1758 YAKEQENAYLESGTAS
-1773 PIDANVGMVL
+1773 IDANVGMAL

-1808 VSSVQDINAKSSGK
+1808 VSSVQDINVKSSGK
-1822 VESPVPEVNL
+1822 AESPVPEVNP
-1832 NTIKAPGYDNSSR
+1832 NTVKAPGYDKSSR

-1863 DEMDSN
+1863 EEMDSN

-1881 NNRNKREISH
+1881 NNSNKREVSH

-1899 TNNNAKRALKY
+1899 TKSCNNAKRALKY

-1924 EIMVGGTSQD
+1924 ETVVGGTSQD
-1934 LQVTYGPVPESHAE
+1934 LQVTYGPVPESHTE
-1948 VAESEGSPNLSAK
+1948 VAESEDSPNISAK
-1961 NPDCTHANSSS
+1961 NSDCTQANSSS

-1985 QRSGQMESQLLTDS
+1985 QRSSQMESQLLTDS

-2006 EKFQSGVITVGE
+2006 EKFQSGGITVGE

-2191 GMEGEDSE
+2191 EMEGEDSE

-2205 ELESLKAQEEELQRE
+2205 ELGSLKAQEEELQRE

-2267 VFNFLHD
+2267 VFNFLYD

-2284 PVDGDV
+2284 PIDGDV

-2361 GEEIEFLEKWGGKYN
+2361 GEEIEFLKKWGGKYN

-2398 KFELTLSLSFN
+2398 KFELTLSLSSN

-2416 FSVEK
+2416 FTVEK